1 MTTNSLHEKQ
11 FVEDPFLE
19 TLEKLGWDIIKLNG
33 PISKKQQ
40 TPDQSFRENFSQ
52 VILPKKLSEAL
63 KKINPFLEPD
73 QIDEVTRR
81 LTTFPNKDLINAN
94 QKVLDLLLE
103 NTSVTE
109 NRKTGEQSPT
119 VRYLD
124 FNKKT
129 NNNFTAIS
137 QFKIRIKGTEKHIYP
152 DITLFVNGLPLI
164 TVECKSPKESDSI
177 SKAIDQLLRYS
188 EQRGEQKE
196 GNKELFFFNQFTV
209 ATCRN
214 MAKFGTIS
222 SNNEKYFF
230 RWTDPHPYKLSE
242 IKESGTPNDQ
252 ERLIYGM
259 LDKNNLLDLIKIYT
273 IFTEDDLGHT
283 IKIVAR
289 YQQFR
294 AVKKIKKQLLEG
306 KNKLERSGIIWHTQG
321 SGKSLTM
328 MFTVRE
334 MYQHP
339 KLQNWKVVF
348 ITDRT
353 NLQKQLTKTGDKI
366 GFSINLADK
375 ISKLKELLKTDNSDL
390 IMAMIHKFQERDLD
404 EVFPILNKSPNILVM
419 ADEAHRTQYSKLG
432 ANFNKALPNA
442 AQIAFTG
449 TPIEKTEKNYGDY
462 IDKYTMKQSVKDGVT
477 LEIVYEGRTNKVNVK
492 NKEDMDNFFADLFS
506 DYNIKERLKIL
517 KYGSRKSYLEAKPII
532 KNKAKDMINHY
543 VTEVF
548 PNGFKAQI
556 VAVSREAAVRYKPA
570 IEEALIEKIKELE
583 ENNQFN
589 IDIKLL
595 KKLKIAVII
604 SKGDQNDEKHFLP
617 YTNESKQDK
626 EIADFKKS
634 FYIDDDKGKTGILIV
649 NNMLLTGFDA
659 PIEQVMYLDKIMK
672 NHNLLQAIARVNR
685 IGSKD
690 KGVGYVVDY
699 AGTGNHLKEALDNY
713 EEKEQREILGSLK
726 YSDDEINELKDKHS
740 KLIEFVKKQ
749 GIKNLEDYDSFY
761 DLFYDEKIRFDYIQK
776 FKEFSNALN
785 NLYPRKEALNYEKDF
800 KKFSEINVM
809 ASQHL
814 RDKRLSMK
822 GVSKKLREVTDKYL
836 TSKGIT
842 QKVKPI
848 SIIDNNFQKHINKHK
863 RTRTKAAEVEH
874 AVRDFIN
881 EHYDEDPDL
890 YASFS
895 EILEE
900 IFKQFKDNWDEIY
913 KKLEELRQKIKNKD
927 QENTY
932 GLHKKKQMPF
942 FRIIKTKLFDKK
954 KLTED
959 EISKLVNLT
968 QLITNII
975 SKELTAPNFWN
986 NPTAISRMRGEIQ
999 GLLISSEYNSLP
1011 HIFKKRNEIISRIV
1025 EIAESNNDI
1034 ILYAD

>member
-1 MTTNSLHEKQ
+1 MTNESLHEKQ

-19 TLEKLGWDIIKLNG
+19 TLDKLGWEIIKLNG
-33 PISKKQQ
+33 PISKHQQ
-40 TPDQSFRENFSQ
+40 TPNQSFRENFSQ
-52 VILPKKLSEAL
+52 ILLESKLAEAL
-63 KKINPFLEPD
+63 KKINPFLEQD
-73 QIDEVTRR
+73 QVDEVIRR
-81 LTTFPNKDLINAN
+81 LNTFPSRDLINAN
-94 QKVLDLLLE
+94 QKVLNLLLE
-103 NTSVTE
+103 NTSVVE

-119 VRYLD
+119 VRYID
-124 FNKKT
+124 FNKKS

-137 QFKIRIKGTEKHIYP
+137 QFKVRIKGTEKHIYP
-152 DITLFVNGLPLI
+152 DITLFINGIPLVVI
-164 TVECKSPKESDSI
+164 ECKSPKEGDPMGS
-177 SKAIDQLLRYS
+177 AIDQLLRYS

-209 ATCRN
+209 ATSRN
-214 MAKFGTIS
+214 GAKFGTIS
-222 SNNEKYFF
+222 SNIEKYFF
-230 RWTDPHPYKLSE
+230 RWTDPYPYKLSD

-259 LDKNNLLDLIKIYT
+259 LDKDNLLDLIKIYT

-283 IKIVAR
+283 IKLVAR

-294 AVKKIKKQLLEG
+294 AVKKIKKQLLDG
-306 KNKLERSGIIWHTQG
+306 KNKTEKSGIIWHTQG

-366 GFSINLADK
+366 GFPINVANK
-375 ISKLKELLKTDNSDL
+375 ISKLKELVKTNNSDL
-390 IMAMIHKFQERDLD
+390 IMVMIHKFQERDLD
-404 EVFPILNKSPNILVM
+404 EVFPVLNKSPNILVM

-492 NKEDMDNFFADLFS
+492 NKEEMDNFFADLFS
-506 DYNIKERLKIL
+506 EYNIKERLKIL
-517 KYGSRKSYLEAKPII
+517 SYGSRKAYLESKPVIE
-532 KNKAKDMINHY
+532 NKSKDMIDHY
-543 VTEVF
+543 VTQVF

-556 VAVSREAAVRYKPA
+556 VAVSREAAVRYKSA
-570 IEEALIEKIKELE
+570 IEESLKEKIKELQK
-583 ENNQFN
+583 NNPHN
-589 IDIKLL
+589 INIELL
-595 KKLKIAVII
+595 KKLKTAVII

-617 YTNESKQDK
+617 FTNEAKQDK

-634 FYIDDDKGKTGILIV
+634 FYVDNDKGKTGILIV

-659 PIEQVMYLDKIMK
+659 PIEQVMYLDRIMK

-713 EEKEQREILGSLK
+713 EEKEQREILESLRNT
-726 YSDDEINELKDKHS
+726 DDETNELKDKHE
-740 KLIEFVKKQ
+740 KLMKFIKDK
-749 GIKNLEDYDSFY
+749 GITDFNNLDAFY

-776 FKEFSNALN
+776 FKDFSGALN
-785 NLYPRKEALNYEKDF
+785 KLYPKKEALNYEKDF
-800 KKFSEINVM
+800 RKFSGINVM

-814 RDKRLSMK
+814 RDKKLSMK
-822 GVSKKLREVTDKYL
+822 GIPKKLREVTDKYL

-848 SIIDNNFQKHINKHK
+848 SIIDNNFQKHIDKHK

-874 AVRDFIN
+874 AIKDFIN
-881 EHYDEDPDL
+881 EHYEEDPDL

-895 EILEE
+895 EVLEE
-900 IFKQFKDNWDEIY
+900 IFKQFKDNWEEIY

-932 GLHKKKQMPF
+932 GLHKRKQMPF
-942 FRIIKTKLFDKK
+942 FRIIKNKLFDKK
-954 KLTED
+954 ELSED
-959 EISKLVNLT
+959 EIPKLVNLT

-975 SKELTAPNFWN
+975 SRELTAPNFWN

-999 GLLISSEYNSLP
+999 GLLISSDYNSLP
-1011 HIFKKRNEIISRIV
+1011 NIFKKRNDIISRII
-1025 EIAESNNDI
+1025 EIAESNNDL
-1034 ILYAD
+1034 ILYSD

>member
-19 TLEKLGWDIIKLNG
+19 TLEKLGWDIIRLNG

-40 TPDQSFRENFSQ
+40 TPNQSFRENFSE
-52 VILPKKLSEAL
+52 ILLKSKLVEAL
-63 KKINPFLEPD
+63 NKINPFLEQD
-73 QIDEVTRR
+73 QVDEVIRR
-81 LTTFPNKDLINAN
+81 LNTFPSRDLINAN
-94 QKVLDLLLE
+94 QKVLNLLLE
-103 NTSVTE
+103 NTSVIE

-119 VRYLD
+119 VKYID
-124 FNKKT
+124 FNKKI

-152 DITLFVNGLPLI
+152 DITLFINGIPI
-164 TVECKSPKESDSI
+164 VVIECKSPKEGDPMGS
-177 SKAIDQLLRYS
+177 AIDQLLRYS

-209 ATCRN
+209 ATSRN
-214 MAKFGTIS
+214 KAKFGTIS
-222 SNNEKYFF
+222 SNIEKYFF

-242 IKESGTPNDQ
+242 IKDSGTPNDQ

-306 KNKLERSGIIWHTQG
+306 KNKTEKSGIIWHTQG

-334 MYQHP
+334 MYQHS

-366 GFSINLADK
+366 GFPINVAKK
-375 ISKLKELLKTDNSDL
+375 ISKLKELVKTNNSDL

-462 IDKYTMKQSVKDGVT
+462 IDKYTMKQSIKDGVT

-492 NKEDMDNFFADLFS
+492 NKEEMDNFFADLFS
-506 DYNIKERLKIL
+506 EYNIKERLKIL
-517 KYGSRKSYLEAKPII
+517 SYGSRKAYLESKPVIE
-532 KNKAKDMINHY
+532 NKSKDMINHY
-543 VTEVF
+543 VTQVF

-556 VAVSREAAVRYKPA
+556 VAVSREAAVRYKSA
-570 IEEALIEKIKELE
+570 IEEALKGKIKELQ
-583 ENNQFN
+583 ENNPYN
-589 IDIKLL
+589 INIELL
-595 KKLKIAVII
+595 KKLKTAVII

-617 YTNESKQDK
+617 FTNETKQDK
-626 EIADFKKS
+626 EITDFKKS
-634 FYIDDDKGKTGILIV
+634 FYTDNDNGKTGILIV
-649 NNMLLTGFDA
+649 NNMLLTGFNA
-659 PIEQVMYLDKIMK
+659 PIEQVMYLDRIMK

-713 EEKEQREILGSLK
+713 EEKEQRDILESLRNT
-726 YSDDEINELKDKHS
+726 DDETNELKDKHE
-740 KLIEFVKKQ
+740 KLMNFIKDK
-749 GIKNLEDYDSFY
+749 GIPDFNNLDAFY

-776 FKEFSNALN
+776 FKDFSGALN
-785 NLYPRKEALNYEKDF
+785 KLYPKKEALNYEKDF
-800 KKFSEINVM
+800 RKFSEINVM

-814 RDKRLSMK
+814 RDKKLSMK
-822 GVSKKLREVTDKYL
+822 GVPKKLREVTDKYL

-848 SIIDNNFQKHINKHK
+848 SIIDNNFQEHIDKHK

-874 AVRDFIN
+874 AIKDFIN

-895 EILEE
+895 EVLEE
-900 IFKQFKDNWDEIY
+900 IFKQFKDNWEDIY

-942 FRIIKTKLFDKK
+942 FRIIKNKLFDKK
-954 KLTED
+954 ELSED
-959 EISKLVNLT
+959 DISKLVNLT

-999 GLLISSEYNSLP
+999 SLLISSDYNSLP
-1011 HIFKKRNEIISRIV
+1011 NIFKKRNDIISRIV
-1025 EIAESNNDI
+1025 EIAESNNDL